1 MLKIALKNLKSKPW
15 RTVATV
21 FAIAVAVA
29 MVFAMLSFKGAVYD
43 YIGAS
48 ETAVAGA
55 SDIKIATQSSSD
67 RITTVTSDLV
77 NIDGV
82 EDVVPSLYLYAELDG
97 EYVQAR
103 GFETGSLEKLQKIEI
118 ASGSLDTLNTD
129 DVIVSEKAAKHFGVK
144 VGDKLTLNLG
154 NNVANVY
161 VGAIAKASG
170 YFLDDSPYLVLGNVK
185 SVSGLIVAGET
196 SLCNEI
202 YVKVADG
209 ANADD
214 VIASIKNIEQYKDL
228 QVGLSHDYKYID
240 EQTTALT
247 APVVL
252 AGAAVLVL
260 AIVIVAFIF
269 LIGEKDKTDLI
280 ARLRIVGATNGQIFG
295 IFLIESA
302 ILSFVGGLVGSALA
316 VGIFALIVRLTLK
329 TSVIAISAVYLFVAA
344 VIGIASAVASSILP
358 IARSL
363 KGSIRQNQVGVFKR
377 SKFGFV
383 VPLVFVALLVAS
395 VLVEC
400 LTTLTPYFAIVTL
413 VLTLATLFTGAPYV
427 LRGVTHL
434 AGKVSNSS
442 VKTACTTLPREK
454 RFARSTSI
462 FTVGI
467 AISIMLFMAW
477 NITTAVFDGYIKN
490 FEDFVF
496 VSNIKSTVDVNSFR
510 QMEGVESATKMVWQK
525 AELGGDNFEKTVNL
539 LGSFDVVDMINFEF
553 ITREEQVKTLI
564 ETNPEP
570 ECVPAIHNCI
580 VDVSLQ
586 KLYGVGLGDELE
598 MVVKD
603 KKVKLSVAAFVQHN
617 LFNGNYVIVSSDC
630 LAEEDIEVDTV
641 LVVSSGDVN
650 KTVGNIKQKYA
661 SQNYYVVDAL
671 EAYKWD
677 KESTSAVFDLVGTL
691 AIVVGMFILIVSVFA
706 AIVGRSAEEKSR
718 RALLSAGMSKN
729 GLLCAEIWQHLIV
742 ALVAFVLAF
751 CASALLAMSLIHA
764 LMLFGLYFNFA
775 YSAWVVVVTGAVMAS
790 LYALAPL
797 ILNFKKGYEL
807 KKS

>member
-1 MLKIALKNLKSKPW
+1 MLKLALKNLKSKPW

-29 MVFAMLSFKGAVYD
+29 MIFAMLSFKGAVYD
-43 YIGAS
+43 YISAS

-67 RITTVTSDLV
+67 RITTVTGELE
-77 NIDGV
+77 NIAGV
-82 EDVVPSLYLYAELDG
+82 EEIVPSLYLYAELDG

-103 GFETGSLEKLQKIEI
+103 GFETGSLEKLQKIEV
-118 ASGSLDTLNTD
+118 ASGSLSSLNTD
-129 DVIVSEKAAKHFGVK
+129 DVIVSSNFAKHFGVK

-154 NNVANVY
+154 NNTISVY
-161 VGAIAKASG
+161 IGAIANSSG
-170 YFLDDSPYLVLGNVK
+170 YFLDDSPYLVLGNVR
-185 SVSGLIVAGET
+185 SISGLIVAGET

-202 YVKVADG
+202 YLRVANG
-209 ANADD
+209 TNVDD

-260 AIVIVAFIF
+260 AVVIVAFIF
-269 LIGEKDKTDLI
+269 LIGEKDKIDLI
-280 ARLRIVGATNGQIFG
+280 ARLRIVGATNEQIFG
-295 IFLIESA
+295 IFLTESA
-302 ILSFVGGLVGSALA
+302 ILSFAGGLVGSALA

-329 TSVIAISAVYLFVAA
+329 TSVIGISAVYLFVAA
-344 VIGIASAVASSILP
+344 VIGIASGIASSILP
-358 IARSL
+358 IAKSL
-363 KGSIRQNQVGVFKR
+363 KGSIRQNQIGVHKN

-383 VPLVFVALLVAS
+383 APLVLLVLALVS

-400 LTTLTPYFAIVTL
+400 LTPLTPYFAIVSL
-413 VLTLATLFTGAPYV
+413 VLVLATLFTGVPYV
-427 LRGVTHL
+427 LRGVSRI
-434 AGKVSNSS
+434 AGKASNPS
-442 VKTACTTLPREK
+442 VKTACKTLPREK

-467 AISIMLFMAW
+467 AISVMLFMAW
-477 NITTAVFDGYIKN
+477 NITTTVFDGYIKN

-496 VSNIKSTVDVNSFR
+496 VSNIKSNVDVSTFSE
-510 QMEGVESATKMVWQK
+510 MDGVESATKMVWQK

-553 ITREEQVKTLI
+553 ITPKQQLKTSIADLV
-564 ETNPEP
+564 EP
-570 ECVPAIHNCI
+570 ESYPQRHMCI
-580 VDVSLQ
+580 VDISLQ
-586 KLYGVGLGDELE
+586 KLYGVSLGEELE

-603 KKVKLSVAAFVQHN
+603 KTIHLFVGGFVQHN
-617 LFNGNYVIVSSDC
+617 LFNGNYVIMSSDC
-630 LAEEDIEVDTV
+630 LAEEGIEVDTV
-641 LVVSSGDVN
+641 LVVSSGDVE

-671 EAYKWD
+671 EAYRWD

-691 AIVVGMFILIVSVFA
+691 AVVVGVFILIVSVFA
-706 AIVGRSAEEKSR
+706 ALVGRSAEEGSR
-718 RALLSAGMSKN
+718 RAFLAAGMSK
-729 GLLCAEIWQHLIV
+729 GSLLGAEVSQHLII
-742 ALVAFVLAF
+742 ALVAFALAF
-751 CASALLAMSLIHA
+751 CASALLTMSLIHA
-764 LMLFGLYFNFA
+764 LMLFGLYFNFM
-775 YSAWVVVVTGAVMAS
+775 YSAWVVVVTGAAMAS
-790 LYALAPL
+790 LYALTPL

-807 KKS
+807 RKE